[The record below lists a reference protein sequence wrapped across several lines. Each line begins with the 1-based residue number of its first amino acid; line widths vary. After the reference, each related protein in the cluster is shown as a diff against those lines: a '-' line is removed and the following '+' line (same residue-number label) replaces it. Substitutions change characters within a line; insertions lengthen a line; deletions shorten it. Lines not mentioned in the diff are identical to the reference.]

1 MTAREFRQL
10 RETLGL
16 SQTAWAECLGVS
28 RSTVARIEGEAMALD
43 VTVARLA
50 EAIRQGYRPQV

>member
-1 MTAREFRQL
+1 MTPQQFRQL

-28 RSTVARIEGEAMALD
+28 RSTVAKIEGGRQSLTGTM
-43 VTVARLA
+43 ARLA
-50 EAIRQGYRPQV
+50 EAIRQGYRPEP